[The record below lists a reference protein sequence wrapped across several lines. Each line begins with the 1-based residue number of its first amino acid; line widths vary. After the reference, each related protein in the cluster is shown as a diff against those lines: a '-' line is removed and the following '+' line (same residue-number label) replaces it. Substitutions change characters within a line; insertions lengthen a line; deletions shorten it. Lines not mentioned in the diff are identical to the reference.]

1 MKKKSMYNDILE
13 ALNTN
18 CVVIEEM
25 TDAINRAAYR
35 SFNFKDD
42 DDNIFIKLANDEN
55 TMCND
60 ILKTLSMNLET
71 LTEMKD
77 AMKRIVDN
85 SESYTDKALKT
96 LNKDVFEQKD
106 LILNASLGLSG
117 EVGEVN
123 DIIKKYMYHGH
134 NLDDDMKEKIIL
146 ELGDVC
152 WYVALM
158 AWAID
163 KTKFEDVLNKNIA
176 KLDKRY
182 NGEFSTE
189 KSINR
194 KEDSDNSCE
203 EKKNDSDNGFE
214 TFVKHYDEELDKMR
228 INCKNNSDSLL
239 DKFNKYHNKEIEFE
253 TTLNDEEWHKLVRY
267 FENEADTQEE
277 CDANQSNEDKKKD
290 SKKMSDDDTKI
301 KAYKDLEDMLD
312 AYYNVRWMN
321 DLLKLLFDKKDNKEP
336 SEEEPKTIKDLRELS
351 IEDMFDEYYIPYFR

>member
-1 MKKKSMYNDILE
+1 MN
-13 ALNTN
+13 
-18 CVVIEEM
+18 
-25 TDAINRAAYR
+25 
-35 SFNFKDD
+35 
-42 DDNIFIKLANDEN
+42 EN
-55 TMCND
+55 TMENCKKYED
-60 ILKTLSMNLET
+60 IDALKEWINE
-71 LTEMKD
+71 
-77 AMKRIVDN
+77 N
-85 SESYTDKALKT
+85 ESYTDLALKT

-134 NLDDDMKEKIIL
+134 KLDDDTKEKIIL

-182 NGEFSTE
+182 HGEFSTE
-189 KSINR
+189 KSVNR
-194 KEDSDNSCE
+194 EEDSNNSCE

-228 INCKNNSDSLL
+228 INCMD
-239 DKFNKYHNKEIEFE
+239 DCDFEFE
-253 TTLNDEEWHKLVRY
+253 TTLSEEAWRKLVRY

-277 CDANQSNEDKKKD
+277 CDANQSNEDEEKD

-312 AYYNVRWMN
+312 TYYNVRWMN

-336 SEEEPKTIKDLRELS
+336 SEDKKDGKEPSKEEMRPIKDLRDLS